1 MVVHPFRFRTLL
13 AIFAVALLSTSAL
26 LAQTNYGGVRGLAT
40 DATGAVI
47 ANATVT
53 LTDESTNISRTA
65 VTTSAG
71 EYTFTAVDP
80 GTYTVTI
87 VAPGFTK
94 LAKTHVSVTIGVTS
108 TIDMPLKTGSA
119 AETVEVTAD
128 VPLIDTASAS
138 NGQTFDQQKLQTL
151 PNMGRNPFL
160 FAKLDTNV
168 TFTGDPRFVRFQ
180 DQSGS
185 SQISI
190 AGGPTGTNNYLL
202 DGVPITDSTN
212 RAVIIPSLEATGEMK
227 IQANTFDAEM
237 GRTGGGMFNTSL
249 KSGSN
254 TLHGSLLGLTRQTN
268 WTANSWAYNRTPYVV
283 NGVTVA
289 PQTPRGAAEWYSY
302 AGSLGGPVRIPFLYN
317 GKDRTFF
324 WVTEEGYRQRSPLSS
339 TGAHFPTALERTGD
353 FSQSGITLYDP
364 YAVPTGT
371 NRTVVI
377 PNAKIPSSYL
387 SPAGLKIAAALP
399 LPTTVNQTGNNTFG
413 NDTLG
418 DRADEF
424 SLKLDHQVTKW
435 WGASASYLHYGSKEP
450 SGNVYQ
456 IPYSTAN
463 LLYRKVDAVN
473 VTSVVTLS
481 PTMILNAGW
490 GFNRFPNQTNRI
502 HTGYD
507 QTQLFPSAYVS
518 QLSSKTFPTITTNG
532 GTTSVLGGSDSG
544 PSNYWS
550 RSFVLGLSKSYGKH
564 TFKTGYVFRSISNIV
579 WSTSSGGG
587 SFTFNGQ
594 YTNQTNNSS
603 TLTGRIGSDIADM
616 LMGLPSG
623 ATLGVTP
630 GSFQFNT
637 KYNAVYFQD
646 DFRINQRLT
655 LNAGVR
661 LEMEPGFHEANNK
674 LTIGIDPL
682 AVYNYQGLS
691 NLRGGVQYA
700 GVNGAKTYTSNYS
713 SLKLAP
719 RIGVAYGILP
729 KMTVRGGFGIFFAPS
744 SFSPTTN
751 YSPGYAPSASYTG
764 PTGVSALTPNSHPL
778 DTPQNLYSASAL
790 VPSGNSLGSAAGI
803 GGSLNFIDPNRRS
816 PFVYQYSADLQYE
829 LPGGFALKLGYV
841 GAHGRNLA
849 NSFNYNQL
857 STATRVANGYDYV
870 SGPSAGVMVTNGVAV
885 VSRNPGVAGCSTS
898 AVNGCP
904 GSYANTASG
913 LGTSVSNPVYLT
925 GGNNIL
931 NQTTVR
937 RAQALRPFPQFTDI
951 TYASSLG
958 GTRYNSMAVKL
969 QKRFTNGVTMMAT
982 YTWASSW
989 DNLWGSSSSLTS
1001 SGAGPQDTANL
1012 SQEWARSTTGSP
1024 RRFTLNGSYEL
1035 PFGRG
1040 RKYLASSRLLDIVI
1054 GGWNYNHVMI
1064 LQSGSPLAATQTST
1078 SNDAGY
1084 GAQRPSFAPGE
1095 TPYSVCQGATLL
1107 QRLDPKKFYTTGAY
1121 AYGNVP
1127 RTLPCQGPG
1136 YFNNDISVNKRFKA
1150 TEKVTLEFRAE
1161 ALNAFNTVQLA
1172 APGSSNIT
1180 NSSFGTINSQVGFN
1194 RLIQMGGKVIF

>member
-1 MVVHPFRFRTLL
+1 M
-13 AIFAVALLSTSAL
+13 STSAL

-40 DATGAVI
+40 DATGAVVSG
-47 ANATVT
+47 ASVT

-94 LAKTHVSVTIGVTS
+94 LSKTHVTVTIGVTS
-108 TIDMPLKTGSA
+108 TADMPLTTGST
-119 AETVEVTAD
+119 AETVEVTAE
-128 VPLIDTASAS
+128 VPLIDNASAS

-353 FSQSGITLYDP
+353 FSLSGVTLYDP
-364 YAVPTGT
+364 YAAPTGT
-371 NRTVVI
+371 QRTVVMQSGGVLNRI
-377 PNAKIPSSYL
+377 PTSYL
-387 SPAGLKIAAALP
+387 SPAGLKIVNALP
-399 LPTTVNQTGNNTFG
+399 LPTTVSQTGNNTFG

-424 SLKLDHQVTKW
+424 SLKLDHQITKW

-490 GFNRFPNQTNRI
+490 GFNRFPNETRRI

-507 QTQLFPSAYVS
+507 QTQLFPAAYVN
-518 QLSSKTFPTITTNG
+518 QLSSKTFPTITTSG
-532 GTTSVLGGSDSG
+532 GTSSVLGGSDSG
-544 PSNYWS
+544 PSNYFS
-550 RSFVLGLSKSYGKH
+550 RSFVVGLSKSYGKH
-564 TFKTGYVFRSISNIV
+564 TFKTGYVFRSISNII

-587 SFTFNGQ
+587 TFTFTGG
-594 YTNQTNNSS
+594 YTNATNVAS
-603 TLTGRIGSDIADM
+603 TLSGRVGSDIADL
-616 LMGLPSG
+616 LMGLPNS
-623 ATLGVTP
+623 ASLGVTP

-646 DFRINQRLT
+646 DFRVNQRLT
-655 LNAGVR
+655 VNAGVR

-682 AVYNYQGLS
+682 AVYNYSTLS

-700 GVNGAKTYTSNYS
+700 GVNGAPTYTSNYS

-729 KMTVRGGFGIFFAPS
+729 KMTVRGGFGVFFAPS
-744 SFSPTTN
+744 SFSPSTT
-751 YSPGYAPSASYTG
+751 YSPGYAPSASYAG
-764 PTGVSALTPNSHPL
+764 PSGVAALAANSHPL

-790 VPSGNSLGSAAGI
+790 VPSGNSLGYAAGI
-803 GGSLNFIDPNRRS
+803 GGSLSFIDPARRS

-829 LPGGFALKLGYV
+829 LPAGFALKIGYV

-857 STATRVANGYDYV
+857 STQARAAAGYPYNPGSSTAGAGLATT
-870 SGPSAGVMVTNGVAV
+870 VTN
-885 VSRNPGVAGCSTS
+885 PYFVAGGNGLLSRSTI
-898 AVNGCP
+898 
-904 GSYANTASG
+904 T
-913 LGTSVSNPVYLT
+913 
-925 GGNNIL
+925 
-931 NQTTVR
+931 
-937 RAQALRPFPQFTDI
+937 RAQSLRPFPQFTDI

-969 QKRFTNGVTMMAT
+969 QKRFTNGLNMMAT

-989 DNLWGSSSSLTS
+989 DNLWGASSSLTS
-1001 SGAGPQDTANL
+1001 SGAGPQDTGNL
-1012 SQEWARSTTGSP
+1012 NQEWARSTTGSP

-1064 LQSGSPLAATQTST
+1064 LQSGSPLAATQTSSST
-1078 SNDAGY
+1078 DAGY
-1084 GAQRPSFAPGE
+1084 GAQRPTFAPGE
-1095 TPYSVCQGATLL
+1095 NAYSVCQGATLL
-1107 QRLDPKKFYTTGAY
+1107 QRLSASKFAVTAPY

-1136 YFNNDISVNKRFKA
+1136 YFNNDISVNKAFHV
-1150 TEKVTLEFRAE
+1150 TERVKVEFRAE

-1180 NSSFGTINSQVGFN
+1180 NSSFGAINSQIGFN

>member
-1 MVVHPFRFRTLL
+1 VIAHLFRLRALVAL
-13 AIFAVALLSTSAL
+13 FAVALFCTSAL
-26 LAQTNYGGVRGLAT
+26 PAQTNYGGVRGLAT
-40 DATGAVI
+40 DATGAVV
-47 ANATVT
+47 AGAVVT
-53 LTDESTNISRTA
+53 LTDESTNISRSA

-71 EYTFTAVDP
+71 EYTFAAVDP
-80 GTYTVTI
+80 GNYSVTI
-87 VAPGFTK
+87 LAPGFTK
-94 LAKTHVSVTIGVTS
+94 LTQTHVLVTIGVT
-108 TIDMPLKTGSA
+108 TTVDMGMKTGST
-119 AETVEVTAD
+119 AETVEVTAE

-160 FAKLDTNV
+160 FTKLDTNV

-185 SQISI
+185 SQLSI

-227 IQANTFDAEM
+227 LQANTFDAEM

-254 TLHGSLLGLTRQTN
+254 TLHGTLMGLTRQTN

-302 AGSLGGPVRIPFLYN
+302 AGALGGPIRIPGLYN
-317 GKDRTFF
+317 GRDRTFF

-339 TGAHFPTALERTGD
+339 TGARFPTALERTGD
-353 FSQSGITLYDP
+353 FSQSGVTLYDP
-364 YAVPTGT
+364 YAAPTGT
-371 NRTVVI
+371 NRTVII

-399 LPTTVNQTGNNTFG
+399 LPTTTSATGNNTFG

-424 SLKLDHQVTKW
+424 SLKLDHQITKW
-435 WGASASYLHYGSKEP
+435 WGAAASYLHYGSKEP

-463 LLYRKVDAVN
+463 LLYRKVDAIN

-481 PTMILNAGW
+481 PTMVLNAGW
-490 GFNRFPNQTNRI
+490 GFNRFPNESKRI

-518 QLSSKTFPTITTNG
+518 QLSSKTFPTITTSG

-544 PSNYWS
+544 PSDYFS
-550 RSFVLGLSKSYGKH
+550 RSFVVGLSKSYGKH
-564 TFKTGYVFRSISNIV
+564 TFKTGYVFRSISNV
-579 WSTSSGGG
+579 LWSTSSGGG
-587 SFTFNGQ
+587 SFTFTGG
-594 YTNQTNNSS
+594 YTNSTNVAS
-603 TLTGRIGSDIADM
+603 TATGRVGSDIADL
-616 LMGLPSG
+616 LMGLPNS
-623 ATLGVTP
+623 ASLGVTP
-630 GSFQFNT
+630 GAFQFNA
-637 KYNAVYFQD
+637 KYNAVYGQD
-646 DFRINQRLT
+646 DFRVNQRLT
-655 LNAGVR
+655 LNMGVR
-661 LEMEPGFHEANNK
+661 LEMEPGFHEANNR
-674 LTIGIDPL
+674 LTIGLDPL
-682 AVYNYQGLS
+682 AVYNYGSLT

-700 GVNGAKTYTSNYS
+700 GINGAKTYTSDYS
-713 SLKLAP
+713 SFKVAP
-719 RIGVAYGILP
+719 RVGVAYGILP
-729 KMTVRGGFGIFFAPS
+729 KMTVRGGFGVFFAPS

-751 YSPGYAPSASYTG
+751 YSPGYAPSASYSG
-764 PTGVSALTPNSHPL
+764 PSGVAALPANSHPL
-778 DTPQNLYSASAL
+778 DAPQNLYSASAL
-790 VPSGNSLGSAAGI
+790 VPSGNTLGYAAGI
-803 GGSLNFIDPNRRS
+803 GGSLNFIDPARRS
-816 PFVYQYSADLQYE
+816 PFVYQYSADIQYE
-829 LPGGFALKLGYV
+829 LPGGFALKVGYV

-849 NSFNYNQL
+849 NSFNYNQI
-857 STATRVANGYDYV
+857 SSQTRAANGFAYV
-870 SGPSAGVMVTNGVAV
+870 SGPDAGVKTAAAAPNSTNPIGKAGEYNGVSSGLATTVTNPYYI
-885 VSRNPGVAGCSTS
+885 S
-898 AVNGCP
+898 
-904 GSYANTASG
+904 
-913 LGTSVSNPVYLT
+913 
-925 GGNNIL
+925 GGNGL
-931 NQTTVR
+931 LARTTIT
-937 RAQALRPFPQFTDI
+937 RAQSLRPFAQFTDV

-958 GTRYNSMAVKL
+958 GTRYNSLAVKL
-969 QKRFTNGVTMMAT
+969 QKRFTHGLTMMAT

-989 DNLWGSSSSLTS
+989 DNLWGASSSLTS
-1001 SGAGPQDTANL
+1001 SGAGPQDTGNL
-1012 SQEWARSTTGSP
+1012 DMEWARSTTGSP
-1024 RRFTLNGSYEL
+1024 RRFTLNGTYEL

-1040 RKYLASSRLLDIVI
+1040 RQHLANINRFMDVIV

-1064 LQSGSPLAATQTST
+1064 VQSGSPLAVTQTSSST
-1078 SNDAGY
+1078 DAGY

-1095 TPYSVCQGATLL
+1095 DAHSVCSGGSLL
-1107 QRLDPKKFYTTGAY
+1107 QRLYANKFMATGAY

-1127 RTLPCQGPG
+1127 RTLPCLGPG
-1136 YFNNDISVNKRFKA
+1136 YFNSDISVNKKFHV
-1150 TEKVTLEFRAE
+1150 TERVSAEFRAE

-1180 NSSFGTINSQVGFN
+1180 NGSFGTVNSQIGFN
-1194 RLIQMGGKVIF
+1194 RLIQMGGRIQF

>member
-1 MVVHPFRFRTLL
+1 M
-13 AIFAVALLSTSAL
+13 STSAL

-40 DATGAVI
+40 DATGAVVSG
-47 ANATVT
+47 ASVT

-94 LAKTHVSVTIGVTS
+94 LSKTHVTVTIGVTS
-108 TIDMPLKTGSA
+108 TADMPLTTGST
-119 AETVEVTAD
+119 AETVEVTAE
-128 VPLIDTASAS
+128 VPLIDNASAS

-353 FSQSGITLYDP
+353 FSLSGVTLYDP
-364 YAVPTGT
+364 YAAPITVTTTTNGVTTTTQQRAVIISSGGVQNRIPT
-371 NRTVVI
+371 
-377 PNAKIPSSYL
+377 SYL
-387 SPAGLKIAAALP
+387 SPAGLKIANALP
-399 LPTTVNQTGNNTFG
+399 LPTTISQTGNNTFG

-424 SLKLDHQVTKW
+424 SLKLDHQITKW

-490 GFNRFPNQTNRI
+490 GFNRFPNETRRI

-550 RSFVLGLSKSYGKH
+550 RSFVVGLSKSYGKH
-564 TFKTGYVFRSISNIV
+564 TFKTGYVFRSISNII

-587 SFTFNGQ
+587 TFVFNGG
-594 YTNQTNNSS
+594 YTNLTNTSS
-603 TLTGRIGSDIADM
+603 TLTGARGSDVADM
-616 LMGLPSG
+616 LMGLPTTAS
-623 ATLGVTP
+623 LGVTP

-646 DFRINQRLT
+646 DFRVNQRLT
-655 LNAGVR
+655 VNAGVR

-674 LTIGIDPL
+674 LTIGLDPL
-682 AVYNYQGLS
+682 AVYNYGALS
-691 NLRGGVQYA
+691 GLRGGVQYA
-700 GVNGAKTYTSNYS
+700 GINGAKTYTSNYS

-744 SFSPTTN
+744 SFSPSTT
-751 YSPGYAPSASYTG
+751 YSPGYAPSASYSG
-764 PTGVSALTPNSHPL
+764 PSGVAALPVNSHPL
-778 DTPQNLYSASAL
+778 DNPQNLYSASAL
-790 VPSGNSLGSAAGI
+790 VPSGNSLGYAAGI
-803 GGSLNFIDPNRRS
+803 GGSLSFIDPARRS

-829 LPGGFALKLGYV
+829 LPAGFALKIGYV

-857 STATRVANGYDYV
+857 STQTRAANGYNYV
-870 SGPSAGVMVTNGVAV
+870 SGPSAGVTTAA
-885 VSRNPGVAGCSTS
+885 RNPGVGGCAAT
-898 AVNGCP
+898 AVNGCA
-904 GSYANTASG
+904 GVYSDTSTG
-913 LGTSVSNPVYLT
+913 LGTQVTNPVYSS

-937 RAQALRPFPQFTDI
+937 RAQTLRPFPQFTDI

-969 QKRFTNGVTMMAT
+969 QKRFTNGLNMMAT

-989 DNLWGSSSSLTS
+989 DNLWGASSSLTN
-1001 SGAGPQDTANL
+1001 SGAGPQDTGNL
-1012 SQEWARSTTGSP
+1012 AQEWARSTTGSP

-1064 LQSGSPLAATQTST
+1064 LQSGSPLAVTQTST

-1136 YFNNDISVNKRFKA
+1136 YFNNDISVNKAFHV
-1150 TEKVTLEFRAE
+1150 TERVKVEFRAE

-1180 NSSFGTINSQVGFN
+1180 NSSFGNINSQIGFN
-1194 RLIQMGGKVIF
+1194 RLIQMGGKVTF